1 MIWDSVVIALRA
13 LMGNKLRSGL
23 TMLGIIIGVASVVAL
38 MSIGKGATAGITSQV
53 ENLGSNLITISSG
66 RSFRVVS
73 GAGGVAALSAS
84 DTSSTLL
91 YSDYEAIL
99 NYGLA
104 NPGMIA
110 GISPVYSGQAT
121 LKYGESAGQFSI
133 TGVVPA
139 YLSVNAYEVERG
151 RFITNSD
158 NKSEARVVVLGAQAA
173 TDIFSG
179 LNPLGRTVS
188 INGISFEVV
197 GVLASK
203 GSIGFGGGDDVV
215 LVPLETGYS
224 RLLAGRANVAG
235 KRSLTSLSVSA
246 ATPEV
251 VEQVISDIELIL
263 RREHKVKLSDD
274 LGFSVTSQSQI
285 LSNLSTITQT
295 MTLFLAAIAAIS
307 LLVGGI
313 GIMNISLVSVK
324 ERTREIGLRKAVGAQ
339 RSTILVQFLV
349 ETLTLAILGG
359 VLGILLGAGIA
370 SLVNLTGLITSLV
383 TVDVVLQAFLFA
395 ALVGL
400 FFGIYPAYQASL
412 LRPIEALRYE

>member
-1 MIWDSVVIALRA
+1 MILDSLLIALRA

-38 MSIGKGATAGITSQV
+38 MSIGKGATAGITSQI
-53 ENLGSNLITISSG
+53 ENLGSNLVTISAARVFRAIG
-66 RSFRVVS
+66 FGGGSFS
-73 GAGGVAALSAS
+73 AGGDSG
-84 DTSSTLL
+84 SSLL

-99 NYGLA
+99 DYA
-104 NPGMIA
+104 RAHPGTIA
-110 GISPVYSGQAT
+110 GISPTYQSQAT
-121 LKYGESAGQFSI
+121 VKYGESAGQFSI
-133 TGVVPA
+133 TGALPD
-139 YLSVNAYEVERG
+139 YLNVNTYEMESG
-151 RFITNSD
+151 RFITNND
-158 NKSEARVVVLGAQAA
+158 NKSEARVVVLGSQAA
-173 TDIFSG
+173 VDIFSG
-179 LNPLGRTVS
+179 LNPVGRTIS
-188 INGISFEVV
+188 LNGISFEVV

-203 GSIGFGGGDDVV
+203 GSFGFGGGDSVV
-215 LVPLETGYS
+215 VVPLETGYA
-224 RLLAGRANVAG
+224 RLFTGRANSAG
-235 KRSLTSLSVSA
+235 KRALDSLSLSA
-246 ATPEV
+246 ATPELV
-251 VEQVISDIELIL
+251 DPVITNVELIL
-263 RREHKVKLSDD
+263 RREHKIKLTEE
-274 LGFSVTSQSQI
+274 LPFSVSSQSQI
-285 LSNLSTITQT
+285 LSNLSTITDT

-339 RSTILVQFLV
+339 RGTILVQFLI